1 LTDEEL
7 EEEKLRE
14 METVIQREADKR
26 EERER
31 VAAEEALM
39 KARRQEEWVRCPAT
53 PRLYDATGLSPIYG
67 CWRWRACVNPFAQKL
82 VTRMRS

>member
-14 METVIQREADKR
+14 MEKVIQREADKR

-53 PRLYDATGLSPIYG
+53 PRLYDAIL
-67 CWRWRACVNPFAQKL
+67 ACLRYMGAGDGEPG
-82 VTRMRS
+82 